1 MTRCDATWRW
11 SHRRRPLLAAVA
23 VCGMVSACG
32 PTAPLEVAMREYPSS
47 VDYGSA
53 ATPAPSSAPPAS
65 LPAPEPAPA
74 PLPVQPQLP
83 PPQVSSQP
91 TVIVVLTAP
100 AACPAA
106 GPLDPAVQPAI
117 PESTS
122 APQAATY
129 DWRVAGSLTTAGS
142 APKPFPTKATE
153 QVTNVT
159 SAAASSSGSYTFDVV
174 DSAAGLDGTQTVT
187 TSFEVVPE
195 PAGGQVSGVSTTQAS
210 GIYITRVTT
219 ANAVAGAA
227 PSTFVPTPPI
237 LYLPFPADLNP
248 PPSWQVNSADGTTVE
263 QYSAQVKGHGR
274 VDACGKVLDA
284 WHVQITGGSIT
295 SPSENLQLTG
305 DYYVGTEYGGIP
317 LEDALTYKGTATAGG
332 PTITSTSVRT
342 SDVVPEAPQ

>member
-1 MTRCDATWRW
+1 MTRSGATWRW
-11 SHRRRPLLAAVA
+11 SNRGRPLLAAIV

-32 PTAPLEVAMREYPSS
+32 PTAPLEVAVREYPSS

-53 ATPAPSSAPPAS
+53 ATPAPSAPPITV
-65 LPAPEPAPA
+65 PAPEPAPA
-74 PLPVQPQLP
+74 PVPAQPQLP
-83 PPQVSSQP
+83 QASSAP
-91 TVIVVLTAP
+91 AVVVVVTAP

-106 GPLDPAVQPAI
+106 GPLDPAVQPAT

-129 DWRVAGSLTTAGS
+129 DWRVSGTLTTAGS
-142 APKPFPTKATE
+142 APKAFPAKATE

-187 TSFEVVPE
+187 TSFQVVPE
-195 PAGGQVSGVSTTQAS
+195 PAGGQVSGEPTTQAS
-210 GIYITRVTT
+210 GVYITRVTT

-227 PSTFVPTPPI
+227 PTTFVPTPPI

-248 PPSWQVNSADGTTVE
+248 APSWQVNSADGATVE
-263 QYSAQVKGHGR
+263 QYSAQIKGHGR

-295 SPSENLQLTG
+295 SPTESLQLSG

-332 PTITSTSVRT
+332 PAITSTSTRT